1 MEHKYGSK
9 ENVKITM
16 YKQKTR
22 WTVIQEIIK
31 NHKFKLFREIRGRQ
45 RQFIEAC
52 YDE

>member
-1 MEHKYGSK
+1 MEHKYGCK

-16 YKQKTR
+16 YKQKTS
-22 WTVIQEIIK
+22 WTVIQETIK
-31 NHKFKLFREIRGRQ
+31 NHKLFREIRGRQ